1 METISNFGM
10 LRERLL
16 GKEPVQVVAVEAN
29 DEHSQWA
36 IHRAEEEGWAKVTM
50 LMTLC

>member
-10 LRERLL
+10 LREQLL

-29 DEHSQWA
+29 D
-36 IHRAEEEGWAKVTM
+36 
-50 LMTLC
+50 